1 MMIVSACLAGCKCR
15 YDGGHQADPRILEL
29 VEKGLAIP
37 VCPEQMGGLST
48 PRSPCEIP
56 DGTGADVIQG
66 KARVLTKDGR
76 DVTEQFVQGA
86 QETLR
91 ICHLAGATKAIL
103 KANSPSCG
111 SGMIYDGTFSGR
123 KKEGDGVTAALLRE
137 NGIQVL
143 SEEEYDEG

>member
-1 MMIVSACLAGCKCR
+1 MLIVSACLAGCQCR
-15 YDGGHQADPRILEL
+15 YDGNHKADARMMEL
-29 VEKGLAIP
+29 VQKGLAIP
-37 VCPEQMGGLST
+37 VCPEQLGGLST
-48 PRSPCEIP
+48 PRSPSEIP
-56 DGTGADVIQG
+56 DGTGADVISG

-76 DVTEQFVQGA
+76 DVTEPFIKGA

-91 ICHLAGATKAIL
+91 ICKLAGATKAIL

-111 SGMIYDGTFSGR
+111 SGVIYDGTFSGK

-143 SEEEYDEG
+143 SEEEHHEG